1 MTTNIIKQTIV
12 GEPGVQCIKQVVRSS
27 ERGATGPQG
36 IPGNAATVA
45 VGNAYAVKPGQAP
58 AVINTG
64 TTSDAVLDFYIPR
77 GETGIAPIII
87 TDVDPGEGSPLEDNH
102 FIAVYDSA
110 S

>member
-1 MTTNIIKQTIV
+1 MSTNVIKQTIV
-12 GEPGVQCIKQVVRSS
+12 GGTSTHTIKQIVRSS

-36 IPGNAATVA
+36 IPGNAATVTA
-45 VGNAYAVKPGQAP
+45 GNAYAVEPGQAP

-64 TTSDAVLDFYIPR
+64 TPSDAVLDFYIPR

-102 FIAVYDSA
+102 FIAVYNSA

>member
-1 MTTNIIKQTIV
+1 MQV
-12 GEPGVQCIKQVVRSS
+12 IKQVIMGSGDTQTIKMVVRSN

-36 IPGNAATVA
+36 IPGNAATVTA
-45 VGNAYAVKPGQAP
+45 GNAYTVEPGQAP

-64 TTSDAVLDFYIPR
+64 TASDAVLDFYIPR

-102 FIAVYDSA
+102 FIAVYSSA